1 MLNVSVVPESEP
13 ETVPANAAAPLALAA
28 VTDPDTDKPACDVV
42 HAMVPAPV
50 ESELD
55 PE

>member
-1 MLNVSVVPESEP
+1 MLNVRVVPESEP
-13 ETVPANAAAPLALAA
+13 EIVPVNVIAPAAVAA
-28 VTDPDTDKPACDVV
+28 VTDPDTDEPDCDVV

-50 ESELD
+50 ESELE